1 MKKEKIYY
9 DRIRSGSRVMIKD
22 GFGQSCGEIDTT
34 RPVDVIFYKTEH
46 YIDSD
51 GKFQSTGRPSIWKIP
66 RCTFHQDG
74 KFVVLYAN
82 YDKPDFIV
90 NVIKY

>member
-51 GKFQSTGRPSIWKIP
+51 GKFQSTGRFSIWTTP